1 MWLGIANC
9 KPIIKRSP
17 ASRMLLCVV
26 PHNTDVSPIL
36 GNIADEIISL
46 EYHSFYVHSL
56 QRNQKFKI
64 VLSLVLGD
72 SPASNSLIG
81 NLSFNTL
88 QFINFCLHPCRL
100 CNTSASDLNKIPSIN
115 VNDGLETIEWPFRIK
130 DDTFSL
136 IDNIHS
142 GLDKDFET
150 SLKNQGLCYYLVT
163 LSCNYYACSNYI
175 SLRFGKQT

>member
-1 MWLGIANC
+1 M
-9 KPIIKRSP
+9 
-17 ASRMLLCVV
+17 
-26 PHNTDVSPIL
+26 
-36 GNIADEIISL
+36 
-46 EYHSFYVHSL
+46 
-56 QRNQKFKI
+56 
-64 VLSLVLGD
+64 LGD

-142 GLDKDFET
+142 GLVKDFET
-150 SLKNQGLCYYLVT
+150 SLKNEGLCYYPVT
-163 LSCNYYACSNYI
+163 LSCNYYTCSNYI
-175 SLRFGKQT
+175 SLRFGKQTWTYLNSLHIAYFTMNSLACSQRILTSQLQHLQSQMKNTCNC